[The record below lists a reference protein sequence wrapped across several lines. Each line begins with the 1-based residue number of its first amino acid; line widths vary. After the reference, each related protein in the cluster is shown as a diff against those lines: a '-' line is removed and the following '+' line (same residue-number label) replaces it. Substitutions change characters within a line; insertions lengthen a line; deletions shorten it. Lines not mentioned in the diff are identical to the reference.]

1 MDRLPLS
8 DITILDLTW
17 VIAGPLATRLFCD
30 LGARVIKVES
40 RKSFD
45 VLRSGCRRKGND
57 DPRKEGGWNYNDLNR
72 GKMHITINLKS
83 EKGREVFEELVRISD
98 VVVSN
103 FSAAAFKK
111 LRLTYEELREINPGI
126 IVMNASGLGDW
137 GPFSSFVTFAPI
149 LQSMTGIESLVG
161 YEGADSPLGSYP
173 PVADYMGSLAV
184 CNYLMAALE
193 FRRKTGK
200 GQFLDLS
207 QGEAAVSYLGHIL
220 LDWQVNRVK
229 KGLRGNHHYADCAA
243 PHNVYQCLGENQ
255 WCAISVASEK
265 EWKAFAKIIDP
276 CGEWTNSEKYSS
288 TEARVA
294 NQKELDE
301 RISRWTRQK
310 TAKEVGELLQ
320 AAGVSGVPVQ
330 NSEDLLYK
338 DEHLKERKFF
348 RKMVF
353 PPSDREPDSFIV
365 NGLPFFINGY
375 RPTGDLAPAPEMGWD
390 TRYVVENILGKSR
403 EWYDEAVKAEAF
415 I

>member
-1 MDRLPLS
+1 M
-8 DITILDLTW
+8 
-17 VIAGPLATRLFCD
+17 
-30 LGARVIKVES
+30 GARVIKVES

-161 YEGADSPLGSYP
+161 YEERTRLWLLPARGR
-173 PVADYMGSLAV
+173 YMGLAV
-184 CNYLMAALE
+184 QLPDGGAGIQK
-193 FRRKTGK
+193 KTGK

-207 QGEAAVSYLGHIL
+207 QERRRFLTWGTY

-229 KGLRGNHHYADCAA
+229 RG
-243 PHNVYQCLGENQ
+243 
-255 WCAISVASEK
+255 
-265 EWKAFAKIIDP
+265 
-276 CGEWTNSEKYSS
+276 
-288 TEARVA
+288 
-294 NQKELDE
+294 
-301 RISRWTRQK
+301 
-310 TAKEVGELLQ
+310 
-320 AAGVSGVPVQ
+320 
-330 NSEDLLYK
+330 
-338 DEHLKERKFF
+338 
-348 RKMVF
+348 
-353 PPSDREPDSFIV
+353 
-365 NGLPFFINGY
+365 
-375 RPTGDLAPAPEMGWD
+375 
-390 TRYVVENILGKSR
+390 
-403 EWYDEAVKAEAF
+403 
-415 I
+415 